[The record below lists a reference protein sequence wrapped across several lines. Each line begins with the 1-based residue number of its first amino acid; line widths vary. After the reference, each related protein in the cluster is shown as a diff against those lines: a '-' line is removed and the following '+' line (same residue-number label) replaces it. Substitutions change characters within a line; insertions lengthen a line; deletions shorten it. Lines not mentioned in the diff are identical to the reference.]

1 MLGASGGVA
10 AVAGW
15 AIVPGV
21 AANRAPDADVA
32 RALRREI
39 VTIAVSPFCGRC
51 LSRARLSDETI
62 AAAVLVQFD
71 RDAGAGIDPTA

>member
-1 MLGASGGVA
+1 MLGASGGA
-10 AVAGW
+10 AVVAGW

-21 AANRAPDADVA
+21 AANRAPDADVT

-39 VTIAVSPFCGRC
+39 VTIAVSAFYRRY

-62 AAAVLVQFD
+62 AAAVLVQF
-71 RDAGAGIDPTA
+71 